1 MMQFPLY
8 SKTLLSGLAV
18 CCAISASGCAA
29 GNAGQRSGE
38 KPFVDADKAA
48 SLLAEARAE
57 FDAGSADD
65 AEQSLLLA
73 VDANPFDGRLHY
85 NLGVLALRRGAYE
98 TAVSRFERATELMP
112 QAVEPQLGIA
122 STLLQTG
129 RFESAAEAFNRALE
143 LDPANAVALRGL
155 AIAIDQSD
163 PLESRRTNR

>member
-1 MMQFPLY
+1 MPFRHY
-8 SKTLLSGLAV
+8 ATIFVAGFTASCLL
-18 CCAISASGCAA
+18 ITSGCAA
-29 GNAGQRSGE
+29 DSASQSSGD

-48 SLLAEARAE
+48 TLLAEARAE
-57 FDAGSADD
+57 FDAGSPAE

-85 NLGVLALRRGAYE
+85 NLGVLALRRGSYE
-98 TAVSRFERATELMP
+98 AAVSRFKRAAELMP

-122 STLLQTG
+122 SVLLQAG
-129 RFESAAEAFNRALE
+129 RYDSAAEAFKRAME

-163 PLESRRTNR
+163 PVEGRRTNR